1 VGDAMTLSAKADAI
15 VVVSRLGIVN
25 RRMLDEVSRE
35 LAASPAAKLGIVV
48 TGVKELDSYGY
59 GYGHDAPPSRTDRS
73 PATTQPGSGRR
84 RRRRDRKVAAGTD
97 R

>member
-1 VGDAMTLSAKADAI
+1 MTLSAKADAI

-48 TGVKELDSYGY
+48 TGVKEIDAYGY
-59 GYGHDAPPSRTDRS
+59 AWEQDAVPGGRETAPSKE
-73 PATTQPGSGRR
+73 PRR
-84 RRRRDRKVAAGTD
+84 RERRQRERKAAASSDR
-97 R
+97 